1 VVSINK
7 RVILHA
13 DLNSFFATAEQQ
25 TNPKLRGRPVGVV
38 KARGRTCII
47 AASYEAKKYGV
58 TTGSRVYDAQKLCPQ
73 IVLVPADFAKYEA
86 MSLRFIKIC
95 ADYSPLCE
103 VFSLDEC
110 FVDVS
115 ETEKFWGNAFNIAL
129 EIKDRLRSEIG
140 EWMTCSVGI
149 SHNRL
154 LAKLGSNQI
163 KLDGLFWITEDNLF
177 KVLDKCKLTDVCGL
191 GYRLCARL
199 AKLGIDNFPALRACT
214 FSFLYDNF
222 GPFWSYHLFNLARGV
237 DNTPVLAYTS
247 LEQAKSVGR
256 TYTTH
261 KPLNSR
267 QDIYKIARNLAE
279 EAAFKA
285 RTMALAG
292 RYVGFCLRTS
302 ARHWSG
308 PKDDERV
315 ESWYGHRTLKN
326 YISSGKE
333 LFDIC
338 KIISEN
344 WHFGKPQDKP
354 IIFCGVTLGMLT
366 KKDFL
371 PIPLFKEARLH
382 SRLVEKVD
390 EVNNKYGDYTLFPA
404 QLLGMPII
412 MPEVTGYFGDK
423 AYQLRYALRE
433 K

>member
-1 VVSINK
+1 MNDK
-7 RVILHA
+7 RIILHA
-13 DLNSFFATAEQQ
+13 DLNSFFAMAEQQ

-38 KARGRTCII
+38 KAKGRTCII

-58 TTGSRVYDAQKLCPQ
+58 TTGSRVFDAQKLCPQ
-73 IVLVPADFAKYEA
+73 IILVPADFAKYEA

-110 FVDVS
+110 FVDVT

-129 EIKDRLRSEIG
+129 EIKDRLRREVG

-191 GYRLCARL
+191 GYRLCSRL

-214 FSFLYDNF
+214 LSFLYDNF

-237 DNTPVLAYTS
+237 DNTPVLAYTN

-261 KPLNSR
+261 KVLNSR
-267 QDIYKIARNLAE
+267 QDVYKIARNLAE

-302 ARHWSG
+302 ARSWSG
-308 PKDDERV
+308 PKDDERI

-338 KIISEN
+338 KIISDN
-344 WHFGKPQDKP
+344 WVFNK

-371 PIPLFKEARLH
+371 PIPLFEEAR
-382 SRLVEKVD
+382 RQNKLVEKVD

-412 MPEVTGYFGDK
+412 RPEVTGYFGDK
-423 AYQLRYALRE
+423 KFRLQNFLRS
-433 K
+433 

>member
-1 VVSINK
+1 MNNK
-7 RVILHA
+7 RIILHA

-25 TNPKLRGRPVGVV
+25 VNPELRGKPVGVV
-38 KARGRTCII
+38 KAKGRTCII
-47 AASYEAKKYGV
+47 AASVEAKKYGV
-58 TTGSRVYDAQKLCPQ
+58 KTGSRVYDAQKVCPQ
-73 IVLVPADFAKYEA
+73 IILVPADFAKYED

-95 ADYSPLCE
+95 ANYSPLCE

-110 FVDVS
+110 FIDVS
-115 ETEKFWGNAFNIAL
+115 ETEQFWGNAFNIAL
-129 EIKDRLRSEIG
+129 EIKDRLRKEIG
-140 EWMTCSVGI
+140 DYMTCSVGI

-154 LAKLGSNQI
+154 LAKLGSGQI
-163 KLDGLFWITEDNLF
+163 KFDGLFWITEDNLF
-177 KVLDKCKLTDVCGL
+177 EVLDKCNLTDVCGL

-199 AKLGIDNFPALRACT
+199 TGLGIDNFPALRACT
-214 FSFLYDNF
+214 LSFLYDHF
-222 GPFWSYHLFNLARGV
+222 GPFWSYHLFNLARGI
-237 DNTPVLAYTS
+237 DNTPVLPYTS

-267 QDIYKIARNLAE
+267 QDVYKIARNLCE

-285 RTMALAG
+285 RTMSLAG
-292 RYVGFCLRTS
+292 RYVGFYLRTS

-308 PKDDERV
+308 PRDDETTQ
-315 ESWYGHRTLKN
+315 SWYGHRTLKN
-326 YISSGKE
+326 YISSGRQ

-338 KIISEN
+338 KLISVYWDFSN
-344 WHFGKPQDKP
+344 

-366 KKDFL
+366 KQDYL
-371 PIPLFKEARLH
+371 PIPLFKEARRH
-382 SRLVEKVD
+382 NRLVEKVD

-423 AYQLRYALRE
+423 TYRLRNL
-433 K
+433 KQ